1 MLTSRMDVLLVL
13 STSHVFGMVQT
24 VYGCQPTFQSKYDA
38 YSFNGHHSS
47 STTDQALQTYRGLQV
62 A

>member
-1 MLTSRMDVLLVL
+1 MDVLLVL
-13 STSHVFGMVQT
+13 STSLVFGMVQT

-47 STTDQALQTYRGLQV
+47 LQQRIKLCKLIAVYKWRE
-62 A
+62 